1 MRRLGSWA
9 GSKTKADLNG
19 RVESRL
25 DRDTSPDEVSSAF
38 RSLAMLHMD
47 FEEITQLHNRIAF
60 ALRMA
65 GLKRAAFDDAIAAA
79 FDDVARAIEDQR
91 VVEWE
96 RGKNVRNGFWRGLI
110 AKRDVE
116 TYASRTLSCNGFL
129 LTSPQRAS
137 IVAHP
142 RRSARIPF

>member
-1 MRRLGSWA
+1 
-9 GSKTKADLNG
+9 
-19 RVESRL
+19 
-25 DRDTSPDEVSSAF
+25 
-38 RSLAMLHMD
+38 MLHMD
-47 FEEITQLHNRIAF
+47 FEEITELHNRIAF

-91 VVEWE
+91 AVEWE

-116 TYASRTLSCNGFL
+116 MYTSRTLSCDGFL

-137 IVAHP
+137 IVALP